1 MLIHDRTLIIR
12 RTAVFAAL
20 ALLPTA
26 ALSQGANVAGTFGAW
41 SLYTSDA
48 SGSKICFVASEP
60 KDKKPA
66 SANRATALLYISA
79 WPKDGIRSEVS
90 VKLGYPIKTPST
102 VTVSVGD
109 ESFKLFPKD
118 ERAYVADT
126 TEEMKLVEA
135 LKKGSTASV
144 AATSTRGTDTTDT
157 YSLAGVTQALQALA
171 TNCP

>member
-1 MLIHDRTLIIR
+1 
-12 RTAVFAAL
+12 
-20 ALLPTA
+20 
-26 ALSQGANVAGTFGAW
+26 
-41 SLYTSDA
+41 
-48 SGSKICFVASEP
+48 
-60 KDKKPA
+60 
-66 SANRATALLYISA
+66 
-79 WPKDGIRSEVS
+79 

-157 YSLAGVTQALQALA
+157 YSLTGVTQALQALA